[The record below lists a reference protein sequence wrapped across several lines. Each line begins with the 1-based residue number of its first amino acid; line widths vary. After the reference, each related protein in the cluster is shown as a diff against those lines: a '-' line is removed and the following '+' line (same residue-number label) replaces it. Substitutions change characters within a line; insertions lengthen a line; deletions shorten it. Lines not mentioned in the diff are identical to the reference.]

1 MTHLTALTL
10 DDTPTLALARDLL
23 ARPSVTPDDAG
34 CQQVIGDRLKACG
47 FTLETLAEGGVT
59 NLWATR
65 GTGTTLAFAGHTD
78 VVPTGPV
85 AQWHTPPFEPT
96 IDADGYLRAR
106 GAADMKGSVASM
118 VTAVE
123 RFVAAH
129 PHHQGR
135 LAFLIT
141 SDEEGPA
148 THGTR
153 LVVDT
158 LRERG
163 EQLDYCI
170 VGEPSSVDVLGDMV
184 KNGRRGSLNATLTV
198 IGQQGHVAYPHK
210 AQNPIHMALSALD
223 ELTRTQWD
231 EGHDGF
237 PPTSF
242 QISNLN
248 AGTGADN
255 VIPGELTARCNFR
268 FSTAFT
274 ADELKAR
281 VVDVLTRHGLVE
293 GQSFTLEWSLSGNPF
308 VTLPGRLLDTVV
320 QSVEAECQRTPILST
335 SGGTSDGRFIAT
347 LGTQVIELGPVNET
361 IHQVDERILA
371 DDLNT
376 LSRVYERI
384 LTTLFVEQA

>member
-1 MTHLTALTL
+1 MTHPTALTL

-34 CQQVIGDRLKACG
+34 CQQLIGDRLKACG

-78 VVPTGPV
+78 VVPTGPA

-129 PHHQGR
+129 PYHQGR

-274 ADELKAR
+274 ADELKTR
-281 VVDVLTRHGLVE
+281 VVEVLTRHGLVE
-293 GQSFTLEWSLSGNPF
+293 DQSFTLEWSLSGNPF
-308 VTLPGRLLDTVV
+308 VTLPGRLLDAVV
-320 QSVEAECQRTPILST
+320 QSVEAECQRTPVLST

-361 IHQVDERILA
+361 IHQVNERILA

-384 LTTLFVEQA
+384 LTALFVEQA

>member
-1 MTHLTALTL
+1 MTHPTALTL

-34 CQQVIGDRLKACG
+34 CQQLIGDRLKACG
-47 FTLETLAEGGVT
+47 FTLEVLAEGGVT

-78 VVPTGPV
+78 VVPVGPV
-85 AQWHTPPFEPT
+85 AQWRTPPFEPT
-96 IDADGYLRAR
+96 LDADGYLRAR

-198 IGQQGHVAYPHK
+198 IGLQGHVAYPHK
-210 AQNPIHMALSALD
+210 ARNPIHMALSALN
-223 ELTRTQWD
+223 ELTSTQWD

-237 PPTSF
+237 PPTRF
-242 QISNLN
+242 QLSNLH

-255 VIPGELTARCNFR
+255 VIPGELTVRFNFR

-281 VVDVLTRHGLVE
+281 VVDVLTRHGLIE
-293 GQSFTLEWSLSGNPF
+293 GLSFTLAWSLSGNPF
-308 VTLPGRLLDTVV
+308 VTLPGRLLDAVV
-320 QSVEAECQRTPILST
+320 QSVKAECQRTPVLST

-376 LSRVYERI
+376 LSRIYERI

>member
-1 MTHLTALTL
+1 MTRPTVPTF

-23 ARPSVTPDDAG
+23 ARASITPDDAG
-34 CQQVIGDRLKACG
+34 CQTLIGERLHACG
-47 FTLETLAEGGVT
+47 FTLETLEEGGVT

-78 VVPTGPV
+78 VVPTGPI
-85 AQWHTPPFEPT
+85 AQWQTPPFEPT
-96 IDADGYLRAR
+96 IDADGFLRAR

-129 PHHQGR
+129 PNHAGR

-148 THGTR
+148 VHGTR
-153 LVVDT
+153 MVVDA
-158 LRERG
+158 LRKRG

-170 VGEPSSVDVLGDMV
+170 VGEPSSVDTLGDMV
-184 KNGRRGSLNATLTV
+184 KNGRRGSLNVTLTV

-210 AQNPIHMALSALD
+210 ARNPIHMALSALD
-223 ELTRTQWD
+223 ELTQTQWD

-237 PPTSF
+237 PPTCF

-248 AGTGADN
+248 SGTGADN

-281 VVDVLTRHGLVE
+281 VVEVMTRHGLVE
-293 GQSFTLEWSLSGNPF
+293 GESFTLEWSLSGNPF
-308 VTLPGRLLDTVV
+308 VTLPGRLLDAVTHA
-320 QSVEAECQRTPILST
+320 VEVECQRSPVLST
-335 SGGTSDGRFIAT
+335 SGGTSDGRFIST
-347 LGTQVIELGPVNET
+347 LGTQVIELGPVNAT
-361 IHQVDERILA
+361 IHQVDERIRA
-371 DDLNT
+371 NDLNT
-376 LSRVYERI
+376 LSHVYERI
-384 LTTLFVEQA
+384 LTTLFAEQA